1 MAEIKMSYIFIE
13 KQKHESKTM
22 QEILLEIIDNTVETR
37 DDKILR
43 VDDVDI
49 SYRIIQ
55 KRNSKRCFLEMTS
68 KERVTRSIPALQKV
82 DRALFTSNQQRY
94 YHSIRDYDGI
104 SESFCKRLYPKYAE
118 FERKLRSLVLFILTK
133 AYGSN
138 WRTETVSDEMLSVLQ
153 EKAHGKVSLNETL
166 ENMDLA
172 TLETYLFEQRHVDYS
187 SIINEQLSSKCLE
200 TLEKEEICSIIEKM
214 RPTSLWERHFEKFGS
229 QESWMKKIVDVHSTR
244 NKVAHQK
251 TISVEEFTTIN
262 RKLNSVNRDL
272 ANAIEGIREE
282 NFTEYSIVDIL
293 GSFATIAG
301 NFVKNIVES
310 QAFKDVVIGFNAKIQ
325 EMLKPMTAVY
335 RSGVADALSSAGKA
349 YANMNL
355 GIAQSEMIKSM
366 NAMAESFSASKA
378 VANSFAA
385 TKVLGDSFSATK
397 SLADS
402 FAATKAITD
411 SFASTKAL
419 TQSFATSQLLA
430 ESTKT
435 AEMIQKSFSFPQW
448 SHIDPI
454 VSYDDEEQTE
464 DSHEKEVEGDEEE

>member
-13 KQKHESKTM
+13 KQKHELKTL
-22 QEILLEIIDNTVETR
+22 QDILLEIIDSTVEIR
-37 DDKILR
+37 DDRVLR
-43 VDDVDI
+43 LDDVDI

-138 WRTETVSDEMLSVLQ
+138 WRAETVSDEMLSVLQ
-153 EKAHGKVSLNETL
+153 EKAHGNVSLNETL

-172 TLETYLFEQRHVDYS
+172 TLETYLFEQRHVDYP
-187 SIINEQLSSKCLE
+187 SIISEQLSSKCLE
-200 TLEKEEICSIIEKM
+200 ELEKEEICAVIEKM

-229 QESWMKKIVDVHSTR
+229 QDSWMKKIVDIHSTR

-251 TISVEEFTTIN
+251 TILVEEFTTIN

-272 ANAIEGIREE
+272 SNAIEGIREE

-310 QAFKDVVIGFNAKIQ
+310 QAIKDVVIGFNAKVQ
-325 EMLKPMTAVY
+325 EMLKPMTAIY
-335 RSGVADALSSAGKA
+335 KSGVADALSSVGKA

-378 VANSFAA
+378 AADSFAA
-385 TKVLGDSFSATK
+385 TKSI
-397 SLADS
+397 ADS
-402 FAATKAITD
+402 FAATKAIAD

-419 TQSFATSQLLA
+419 AQSFGTSQLLA
-430 ESTKT
+430 ESVKT
-435 AEMIQKSFSFPQW
+435 AETIQKSMAFPEW
-448 SHIDPI
+448 
-454 VSYDDEEQTE
+454 VSYDDDEQTE
-464 DSHEKEVEGDEEE
+464 DAAGETIEENDDN